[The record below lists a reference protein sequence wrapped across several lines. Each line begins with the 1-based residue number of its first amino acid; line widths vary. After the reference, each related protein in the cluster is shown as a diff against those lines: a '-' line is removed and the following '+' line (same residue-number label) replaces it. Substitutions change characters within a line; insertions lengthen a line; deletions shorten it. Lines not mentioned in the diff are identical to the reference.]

1 MIKYFL
7 LFFIGFAFSILLT
20 PWVRSAARRLGAI
33 DPPNERKV
41 HGSPIPRL
49 GGLAIFIPF
58 HLGLLLS
65 YSFDFFSFPSNF
77 LTRIHFEW
85 LFIASLL
92 AFGVGLMD
100 DIRKIPPSVKFSFQV
115 MAGLIV
121 AVTSYRIE
129 SISWPLGTLQLG
141 ILSIPITVL
150 WIVGITNAIN
160 LLDGLDGLAAG
171 TSLIVC
177 FTMFGVSLH
186 DQNIGIAL
194 LSLLLAGSILGY
206 LKYNFHPASIFL
218 GDSGS
223 YFLGFIL
230 SILSLSSGL
239 KGTTTFAILIPIMI
253 LGLPIMDTFLS
264 MLRRVLK
271 SLHIFTIDSQKNIL
285 KFFYV
290 NGKSIVTAD
299 RDHIHHRLLKLGL
312 THRNAVFFLY
322 GVTLLLGVATFSSVY
337 LRDVNQALIVAAIAV
352 LSYIGI
358 KKLGYTEIQLL
369 QNGTFLPFFSS
380 PLVSG
385 KTFKFMIDTASI
397 SLAYY
402 TAFLL
407 RFEGSIP
414 PPMKKYYLST
424 IPLILIVRMVSFY
437 LLGIYEGPWR
447 HIGVADF
454 LKILR
459 ASVLGCLATALILWT
474 VPFFGVFSWS
484 ILFIDFNFLF
494 ILMIGTRG
502 SFRILEHLYL
512 THENGAKRVLI
523 YGLGRSSMDAL
534 QEFIRNPGLHLNP
547 IGFIDDTY
555 RNLKKRINGY
565 PVLGSLDSLESI
577 LDKISITEIIIPCSG
592 VSEEKLDRLFR
603 ICAAHHISLRRYQTR
618 FEEIFSEQEKTFL
631 EQKKELSRSYEH
643 MLN

>member
-1 MIKYFL
+1 MTKYFL
-7 LFFIGFAFSILLT
+7 LFLVGFIFSILLT
-20 PWVRSAARRLGAI
+20 PWVRSAARRFGAI
-33 DPPNERKV
+33 DPPGERKV
-41 HGSPIPRL
+41 HGTPIPRL
-49 GGLAIFIPF
+49 GGLAIFISF

-65 YSFDFFSFPSNF
+65 YSFDFFSYPPNF
-77 LTRIHFEW
+77 LTRIHFGW

-92 AFGVGLMD
+92 AFGVGLVD

-115 MAGLIV
+115 MAGFIV

-177 FTMFGVSLH
+177 FTMFGISLH

-194 LSLLLAGSILGY
+194 LSLLLAGTILGY

-223 YFLGFIL
+223 YFLGFLL

-239 KGTTTFAILIPIMI
+239 KGTTTFAILIPIMT

-264 MLRRVLK
+264 MVRRVLK
-271 SLHIFTIDSQKNIL
+271 SLHIFTVDNQKNIL
-285 KFFYV
+285 KFFYM
-290 NGKSIVTAD
+290 NGKSIATAD

-322 GVTLLLGVATFSSVY
+322 GVTLLLGGTTFSCVY
-337 LRDVNQALIVAAIAV
+337 FRDANQALIVAAIAV

-358 KKLGYTEIQLL
+358 KKLGYSEIQLL
-369 QNGTFLPFFSS
+369 QNGTFLSLYSS
-380 PLVSG
+380 PLVCG

-397 SLAYY
+397 SLSYY
-402 TAFLL
+402 LAFLL
-407 RFEGSIP
+407 RFEGTISP
-414 PPMKKYYLST
+414 TVKQYYLST
-424 IPLILIVRMVSFY
+424 IPVILIAKMVAFY

-447 HIGVADF
+447 YIGVADF
-454 LKILR
+454 LKMLK
-459 ASVLGCLATALILWT
+459 ASVLGCLAAALILWT
-474 VPFFGVFSWS
+474 LPFFGVFSWS
-484 ILFIDFNFLF
+484 VLLIDFNLLF

-512 THENGAKRVLI
+512 AHENGARRVLI
-523 YGLGRSSMDAL
+523 YGLGRSSMDAF

-555 RNLKKRINGY
+555 KNLKKRINGY

-577 LDKISITEIIIPCSG
+577 LDKNSIAEVIIPCTG

-603 ICAAHHISLRRYQTR
+603 ICTAHRIPLRRYQTG
-618 FEEIFSEQEKTFL
+618 FEEIISEQRNTFL
-631 EQKKELSRSYEH
+631 EEKKEPSRSYEQ
-643 MLN
+643 MVS

>member
-1 MIKYFL
+1 MTKYFL
-7 LFFIGFAFSILLT
+7 LFLVGFAFSLLLT
-20 PWVRSAARRLGAI
+20 PWVRSAARRFGAI
-33 DPPNERKV
+33 DPPDERKV
-41 HGSPIPRL
+41 HGTPIPRL
-49 GGLAIFIPF
+49 GGLAIFISF
-58 HLGLLLS
+58 HLGLFLS
-65 YSFDFFSFPSNF
+65 YSFDFFSYPPNF
-77 LTRIHFEW
+77 LTRIHFGW

-121 AVTSYRIE
+121 AVTSFRIE

-141 ILSIPITVL
+141 IFSIPITVL

-177 FTMFGVSLH
+177 FTMFGISLH

-239 KGTTTFAILIPIMI
+239 KGTTTFAFLIPIMT

-264 MLRRVLK
+264 MLRRMLK
-271 SLHIFTIDSQKNIL
+271 SLHIFTIDNQKNIL

-322 GVTLLLGVATFSSVY
+322 GVTLLLGGTTFSCVY
-337 LRDVNQALIVAAIAV
+337 FRDANQALIVAAIAV

-358 KKLGYTEIQLL
+358 KKLGYSEIQLL
-369 QNGTFLPFFSS
+369 QNGTFLSLYRS
-380 PLVSG
+380 PLVCG

-397 SLAYY
+397 SLSYY
-402 TAFLL
+402 LAFLL
-407 RFEGSIP
+407 RFEGTISP
-414 PPMKKYYLST
+414 TVKGYYLST
-424 IPLILIVRMVSFY
+424 IPLILIVKMVVFY

-447 HIGVADF
+447 YIGVADF
-454 LKILR
+454 LKMLK

-474 VPFFGVFSWS
+474 IPFFGVFSWS
-484 ILFIDFNFLF
+484 VLFIDFNLLF

-512 THENGAKRVLI
+512 THENGTRRVLI
-523 YGLGRSSMDAL
+523 YGLGKSSMDAL

-547 IGFIDDTY
+547 VGFIDDNY
-555 RNLKKRINGY
+555 RNLKKRIHGY

-577 LDKISITEIIIPCSG
+577 LDKNSIAEIIIPCTG

-603 ICAAHHISLRRYQTR
+603 ICMARHVLLRRYQTR
-618 FEEIFSEQEKTFL
+618 FEEIFAEQVNTFL
-631 EQKKELSRSYEH
+631 EKKKEPPRSYEQ
-643 MLN
+643 MVN

>member
-1 MIKYFL
+1 MTKYFL
-7 LFFIGFAFSILLT
+7 LFLIGFIFSILLT
-20 PWVRSAARRLGAI
+20 PWVRSAARRFGAI
-33 DPPNERKV
+33 DPPDERKI
-41 HGSPIPRL
+41 HGTPIPRL
-49 GGLAIFIPF
+49 GGLAIFISF

-65 YSFDFFSFPSNF
+65 YSFGFFSYPPDF
-77 LTRIHFEW
+77 LTRIHFGW
-85 LFIASLL
+85 LFMASLL
-92 AFGVGLMD
+92 AFGVGLID
-100 DIRKIPPSVKFSFQV
+100 DIRKVPPSVKFSFQV
-115 MAGLIV
+115 AAGLIV

-129 SISWPLGTLQLG
+129 SISWPLGAIQLG
-141 ILSIPITVL
+141 IFSIPITVL

-177 FTMFGVSLH
+177 FTMFGISLH

-223 YFLGFIL
+223 YFLGFTL

-239 KGTTTFAILIPIMI
+239 KGTTTFALLIPIMT

-271 SLHIFTIDSQKNIL
+271 SLHIFTIDNQKNLL
-285 KFFYV
+285 KFFYI

-322 GVTLLLGVATFSSVY
+322 GVTLLLGSTTFSCVY
-337 LRDVNQALIVAAIAV
+337 FRDANQALIVAAIAV

-358 KKLGYTEIQLL
+358 KKLGYSEIQLL
-369 QNGTFLPFFSS
+369 QNGTFLSLYRS
-380 PLVSG
+380 RLVCG
-385 KTFKFMIDTASI
+385 KTSKFMIDTASI
-397 SLAYY
+397 SLSYY
-402 TAFLL
+402 LAFLL
-407 RFEGSIP
+407 RFEGTISP
-414 PPMKKYYLST
+414 PVKEYYLST
-424 IPLILIVRMVSFY
+424 IPLILIVKMVAFY
-437 LLGIYEGPWR
+437 LFGIYEGPWR
-447 HIGVADF
+447 YIGVPDF
-454 LKILR
+454 LKMLK
-459 ASVLGCLATALILWT
+459 ASVLGCLATSLILWT
-474 VPFFGVFSWS
+474 IPFFGVFSWS
-484 ILFIDFNFLF
+484 VLFIDFNLLF

-523 YGLGRSSMDAL
+523 FGLGRSSMDAL

-555 RNLKKRINGY
+555 PNLKKRINGY

-577 LDKISITEIIIPCSG
+577 LNKNSIAEVIIPCTG

-603 ICAAHHISLRRYQTR
+603 ICTAHHVSLRRHQAR
-618 FEEIFSEQEKTFL
+618 FEEIFSEQGNTFA
-631 EQKKELSRSYEH
+631 EQKEPPTSYEH

>member
-1 MIKYFL
+1 MIKYFV
-7 LFFIGFAFSILLT
+7 LFLVGFLFSILLT
-20 PWVRSAARRLGAI
+20 PMVRSAARRLGAI
-33 DPPNERKV
+33 DPPDERKV
-41 HGSPIPRL
+41 HSSPTPRL
-49 GGLAIFIPF
+49 GGIAIFISF

-65 YSFDFFSFPSNF
+65 YSFDFLSFPPNF

-85 LFIASLL
+85 LFVASLL
-92 AFGVGLMD
+92 VFGVGLMD
-100 DIRKIPPSVKFSFQV
+100 DVRKIPPSVKFSFQV

-121 AVTSYRIE
+121 AVASYRIE
-129 SISWPLGTLQLG
+129 SISWPLGTIHLG

-177 FTMFGVSLH
+177 FTMFGISLH
-186 DQNIGIAL
+186 NQNIGIAL
-194 LSLLLAGSILGY
+194 VSLLLAGSILGY

-239 KGTTTFAILIPIMI
+239 KGTTTFAILIPIMT
-253 LGLPIMDTFLS
+253 LGLPIMDTLLS

-271 SLHIFTIDSQKNIL
+271 SLHIFTIDNQKNIL
-285 KFFYV
+285 KFFYI

-299 RDHIHHRLLKLGL
+299 RDHIHHRLLKMGL

-322 GVTLLLGVATFSSVY
+322 GITLLLGAATFSSVY
-337 LRDVNQALIVAAIAV
+337 LRDANQALIVAAVAV
-352 LSYIGI
+352 VSYIGI
-358 KKLGYTEIQLL
+358 KKLGYSEIQLL
-369 QNGTFLPFFSS
+369 RNGTFLPFYSS
-380 PLVSG
+380 PLMCG
-385 KTFKFMIDTASI
+385 KTFKVFIDTASI
-397 SLAYY
+397 SLSYY
-402 TAFLL
+402 LAFLL
-407 RFEGSIP
+407 RFEGAIP
-414 PPMKKYYLST
+414 STLKEYYLST

-447 HIGVADF
+447 YIGVADF
-454 LKILR
+454 LKIFK
-459 ASVLGCLATALILWT
+459 ASGLGCLATALILWSI
-474 VPFFGVFSWS
+474 PFFGVFSWS
-484 ILFIDFNFLF
+484 ILFIDFNLLF

-512 THENGAKRVLI
+512 THENGARRVLI

-534 QEFIRNPGLHLNP
+534 QEFVRNPSLHLNP

-565 PVLGSLDSLESI
+565 PVLGSLDSLGSI
-577 LDKISITEIIIPCSG
+577 LDKNSITEIIVPRTG
-592 VSEEKLDRLFR
+592 VSDEKLDRLFR
-603 ICAAHHISLRRYQTR
+603 ICTVHHVSLRRYQTR
-618 FEEIFSEQEKTFL
+618 FEEIFSEQGNTFL
-631 EQKKELSRSYEH
+631 EEKKEPSGAYEH
-643 MLN
+643 MVN

>member
-1 MIKYFL
+1 MIKYFV
-7 LFFIGFAFSILLT
+7 LFLVGFLFSILLT

-33 DPPNERKV
+33 DPPDERKV
-41 HGSPIPRL
+41 HRTPTPRL
-49 GGLAIFIPF
+49 GGLAIFISF
-58 HLGLLLS
+58 HLGLFLS
-65 YSFDFFSFPSNF
+65 YPFDFFYFPPNF
-77 LTRIHFEW
+77 LNQIHFEW

-92 AFGVGLMD
+92 VFGVGLMD

-129 SISWPLGTLQLG
+129 SISWPLGTIHLG

-177 FTMFGVSLH
+177 FTMFGISLR

-194 LSLLLAGSILGY
+194 VSLLLAGSILGY

-239 KGTTTFAILIPIMI
+239 KGTTTFAILIPIMT
-253 LGLPIMDTFLS
+253 LGLPIMDTLLS

-271 SLHIFTIDSQKNIL
+271 SLHVFTIDNQKNIL
-285 KFFYV
+285 KFFYL

-299 RDHIHHRLLKLGL
+299 RDHIHHRLLKIGL

-322 GVTLLLGVATFSSVY
+322 GITLLLGAATFSSVY
-337 LRDVNQALIVAAIAV
+337 FRDANQALIVAAIAV
-352 LSYIGI
+352 VSYIGI
-358 KKLGYTEIQLL
+358 KRLGYSEIQFLR
-369 QNGTFLPFFSS
+369 NGTFLPFYSS
-380 PLVSG
+380 PLVCG
-385 KTFKFMIDTASI
+385 KTFKVLIDTASI
-397 SLAYY
+397 SLSYY
-402 TAFLL
+402 LAFLL
-407 RFEGSIP
+407 RFEGAIP
-414 PPMKKYYLST
+414 PTIKEYYLST

-447 HIGVADF
+447 YIGVADF
-454 LKILR
+454 LKILK
-459 ASVLGCLATALILWT
+459 ASVLGCLATALILWSI
-474 VPFFGVFSWS
+474 PFFGVFSWS
-484 ILFIDFNFLF
+484 ILFIDFNLLL

-512 THENGAKRVLI
+512 THENGARRVLI
-523 YGLGRSSMDAL
+523 YGLGRSSVDAL
-534 QEFIRNPGLHLNP
+534 QEFVHNPGLHLNP

-577 LDKISITEIIIPCSG
+577 LDKNSITEIIVPCTG

-603 ICAAHHISLRRYQTR
+603 ICTAHHISLRRYQTR
-618 FEEIFSEQEKTFL
+618 FEEIFSEQGNRFSE
-631 EQKKELSRSYEH
+631 EKKETSRSYEH
-643 MLN
+643 MVN

>member
-1 MIKYFL
+1 MTKYFL
-7 LFFIGFAFSILLT
+7 LFLVGFVFSILLT

-33 DPPNERKV
+33 DPPDERKV
-41 HGSPIPRL
+41 HGTPTPRL
-49 GGLAIFIPF
+49 GGLAIFISF

-65 YSFDFFSFPSNF
+65 YSSDFFSFPQNF
-77 LTRIHFEW
+77 LNRIHFGW
-85 LFIASLL
+85 LFVASFL

-100 DIRKIPPSVKFSFQV
+100 DIRKIRPSVKFSFQV
-115 MAGLIV
+115 IAGLIV
-121 AVTSYRIE
+121 AITSYRIE
-129 SISWPLGTLQLG
+129 SISWPLGTIQLG
-141 ILSIPITVL
+141 IFSIPITVL

-177 FTMFGVSLH
+177 FTMFGISLH

-194 LSLLLAGSILGY
+194 LSLLLVGSISGY

-239 KGTTTFAILIPIMI
+239 KGTTTFAILIPIMT

-271 SLHIFTIDSQKNIL
+271 SLHIFTIDNQKNIL
-285 KFFYV
+285 RFFYM

-322 GVTLLLGVATFSSVY
+322 GVTLLLGTATFSSVY
-337 LRDVNQALIVAAIAV
+337 LRDVNQALIVAAVAV
-352 LSYIGI
+352 VSYIGI

-369 QNGTFLPFFSS
+369 QNGTLLPFFSS

-385 KTFKFMIDTASI
+385 RTAKLMIDMVSI
-397 SLAYY
+397 SLSYY
-402 TAFLL
+402 VAFLL
-407 RFEGSIP
+407 RFEGAIP
-414 PPMKKYYLST
+414 PPVRKYYLST
-424 IPLILIVRMVSFY
+424 IPLILIVRVVSFY

-447 HIGVADF
+447 YIGVADF

-459 ASVLGCLATALILWT
+459 ASVLGCLAAALILWT
-474 VPFFGVFSWS
+474 IPFFGVFSWS
-484 ILFIDFNFLF
+484 VLFIDFNLLF

-512 THENGAKRVLI
+512 AHENGAKRVLI
-523 YGLGRSSMDAL
+523 YGLGRSSMDVL
-534 QEFIRNPGLHLNP
+534 QEFIRNPTLHLNP

-555 RNLKKRINGY
+555 RNLRKRINGY

-577 LDKISITEIIIPCSG
+577 LDKNSITEIIVPCTG
-592 VSEEKLDRLFR
+592 ISEEKLDRLFR
-603 ICAAHHISLRRYQTR
+603 ICTAHHIPLRRYQTG
-618 FEEIFSEQEKTFL
+618 FEEIFSEQGDTFL
-631 EQKKELSRSYEH
+631 EEKKEPSRSYGQ
-643 MLN
+643 MVN